1 MTSNTI
7 TNNLVAIHG
16 GNNNNTDNTN
26 NILGN
31 LLWFTVSDL
40 EILREDLIKLMQHSG
55 VPEKYIPAPIR
66 PTDAFRRATSEVSG
80 VINSVGD
87 ETTVLMVREVLSDEE
102 RIVRHVI
109 LERRDKKQIRLSYDQ
124 IGSIEFDRRT
134 ETIIASASEDSSR
147 AAAVKSKMLFDRYR
161 DYYSADHIRRMLKTV
176 LDDCQAVG
184 VRPSGGIYFV
194 PRLYESTVKALSSL
208 IKTLPGNTVELH
220 LVPLIDAAEQRDM
233 IEEKLRSHV
242 LGQVSQIGSMLG
254 GNADVL
260 GVKKTLKSLAS
271 EFAAVLRE
279 QPCVSKV
286 TASNAINQLQGLKAQ
301 IVEYEGLLESNLGEV
316 RSTLDVLRRQVRT
329 MLDRQSVEGVA

>member
-1 MTSNTI
+1 MTSKEI
-7 TNNLVAIHG
+7 TSNLVAIHG
-16 GNNNNTDNTN
+16 GNIDNTNNAN

-31 LLWFTVSDL
+31 LLWFSVSDL
-40 EILREDLIKLMQHSG
+40 EILRDELVKLVQHSG

-66 PTDAFRRATSEVSG
+66 PTDAFRRATSEVGG

-109 LERRDKKQIRLSYDQ
+109 LERRDKKQLRLSYDQ
-124 IGSIEFDRRT
+124 IGSIEFDRST

-161 DYYSADHIRRMLKTV
+161 DFYGADHIRRMLKTV

-184 VRPSGGIYFV
+184 VRPSGGVYFV
-194 PRLYESTVKALSSL
+194 PRQYESTAKALSSL

-220 LVPLIDAAEQRDM
+220 LVPLMDAVDQRAMVED
-233 IEEKLRSHV
+233 KLRNHV
-242 LGQVSQIGSMLG
+242 LSQVSQIGSMLG
-254 GNADVL
+254 GDAGVL
-260 GVKKTLKSLAS
+260 TVKKTLKSLAS

-279 QPCVSKV
+279 QPNVSKV

-301 IVEYEGLLESNLGEV
+301 IVEYEGLLETNLGEV

-329 MLDRQSVEGVA
+329 MLDRQSVEGAA

>member
-1 MTSNTI
+1 M

-40 EILREDLIKLMQHSG
+40 EVLRTDLVKLVQHSG

-66 PTDAFRRATSEVSG
+66 PTDAFRRATSEVGG

-102 RIVRHVI
+102 SVVRHMI
-109 LERRDKKQIRLSYDQ
+109 LEIRDKKNIRLSYNQ
-124 IGSIEFDRRT
+124 VGTIIFDRRT
-134 ETIIASASEDSSR
+134 ETMITSASDNS
-147 AAAVKSKMLFDRYR
+147 AQIAAVKAKMLFDRYR
-161 DYYSADHIRRMLKTV
+161 DYYGADHIRRMVKTV

-184 VRPSGGIYFV
+184 VRPSGGVYFV
-194 PRLYESTVKALSSL
+194 PRQYESTARALSSL

-220 LVPLIDAAEQRDM
+220 LVPLMDATEQREM
-233 IEEKLRSHV
+233 IEDKLRNHV
-242 LGQVSQIGSMLG
+242 LSQVSQIGSMLG
-254 GNADVL
+254 GDASVL
-260 GVKKTLKSLAS
+260 GVKKTLKSLS
-271 EFAAVLRE
+271 VEFASVLRE
-279 QPCVSKV
+279 QPSVSKV
-286 TASNAINQLQGLKAQ
+286 TASNAIHQLQGLKAQ
-301 IVEYEGLLESNLGEV
+301 IGEYEGLLETNLGEV

-329 MLDRQSVEGVA
+329 MLDRQSTEGVA